1 MKQIRTIT
9 AVLAVAFLIGC
20 VSQGRLAY
28 NTLASVQVATTGAY
42 NSYLDLIVQGK
53 LTTNSVPAISK
64 DYNLFQ
70 QVWSAAVYVA
80 QWQTNSAVP
89 QSVLEASA
97 KVVTDINTAKGVK

>member
-1 MKQIRTIT
+1 MKHIKSIA

-20 VSQGRLAY
+20 ASQSKVLY

-42 NSYLDLIVQGK
+42 NSYLDLVVQGK
-53 LTTNSVPAISK
+53 LTTNSVPVISK

-89 QSVLEASA
+89 QSVLDASS
-97 KVVTDINTAKGVK
+97 KVVTDINAAKGAP